1 MGFLK
6 ETIRGVSWMGSLRIF
21 SRFLTL
27 LKTAILARLLVP
39 AQFGVFGIVTLTI
52 ALFEILTETGIN
64 TVLIQED
71 KNIKPLVNT
80 AWVISIF
87 RGILISLFV
96 CFGALPLA
104 NFFSSPQAMKFLLLA
119 SLIPLI
125 RGFINPSIV
134 KFQKNLEFKKEFN
147 LRLAILLVESLTAI
161 IGVFW
166 TRSIVSLIFALI
178 AGAGLEVVFS
188 FVFCRPRPH
197 FIWEGQKAKKII
209 SQGKWVTL
217 TGVFSYLVDQG
228 DDAVVGKIL
237 GMGGLGLYQMAYKIS
252 NLPFTE
258 ITDVASRVTFPV
270 YSKITQDKARVKRAF
285 KKTLLATVFLVVP
298 GVAIIF
304 FFPELIIKII
314 LGEQWLGAAQALRVL
329 ALFGLTRAIGGSVRP
344 ILFAFKK
351 QDVAAKIN
359 LAKLFLLALFIFP
372 LTLKFGVS
380 GTAMAVLASS
390 LLVQPLIWK
399 SIREVLR

>member
-6 ETIRGVSWMGSLRIF
+6 ETIKGISWMGSLRIF

-87 RGILISLFV
+87 RGILISFLV
-96 CFGALPLA
+96 CLGALPLA
-104 NFFSSPQAMKFLLLA
+104 NFFSSPQAINFLFLA
-119 SLIPLI
+119 SLVPLI

-134 KFQKNLEFKKEFN
+134 KFQKNLEFRKEFN
-147 LRLAILLVESLTAI
+147 LRLAILLIESLTAI
-161 IGVFW
+161 VGALW

-178 AGAGLEVVFS
+178 VGAGLEVVFS

-237 GMGGLGLYQMAYKIS
+237 GMGSLGLYQMAYKIS

-258 ITDVASRVTFPV
+258 ITDVASQVTFPV
-270 YSKITQDKARVKRAF
+270 YSKITQDKTRVKRAF
-285 KKTLLATVFLVVP
+285 KKTLLAIVFLVVP

-329 ALFGLTRAIGGSVRP
+329 ALFGLTRAIGGSVSP

-351 QDVAAKIN
+351 QNVAARISI
-359 LAKLFLLALFIFP
+359 AKLFLLALFIFP

>member
-6 ETIRGVSWMGSLRIF
+6 ETIKGISWMGSLRIF
-21 SRFLTL
+21 SRLLTL

-87 RGILISLFV
+87 RGILISFLV
-96 CFGALPLA
+96 CLGALPLA
-104 NFFSSPQAMKFLLLA
+104 NFFSSPQAINFLFLA
-119 SLIPLI
+119 SLVPLI

-134 KFQKNLEFKKEFN
+134 KFQKNLEFRKEFN
-147 LRLAILLVESLTAI
+147 LRLAILLIESLTAI
-161 IGVFW
+161 VGALW

-178 AGAGLEVVFS
+178 VGAGLEVVFS

-237 GMGGLGLYQMAYKIS
+237 GMGSLGLYQMAYKIS

-258 ITDVASRVTFPV
+258 ITDVASQVTFPV
-270 YSKITQDKARVKRAF
+270 YSKITQDKTRVKRAF
-285 KKTLLATVFLVVP
+285 KKTLLAIVFLVVP

-329 ALFGLTRAIGGSVRP
+329 ALFGLTRAIGGSVSP

-351 QDVAAKIN
+351 QDVAARIN
-359 LAKLFLLALFIFP
+359 LAKLFFLALFIFP

-399 SIREVLR
+399 SIRGVLR